1 MKYNHCYVIHYT
13 KLISRKNFLDVQLST
28 VGLQGNY
35 ITEFDQED
43 LTPQIVDQ
51 FYEKNPQIHDSK
63 IEKLWDPSIHTYR
76 ELKIPE
82 ISCTIKHFEALRLIA
97 ENQEDYGLILEDDVV
112 FREGFVEEFDRCL
125 SLTPNDWD
133 AIFIGAG
140 CGESFQRH
148 KLSESEKVNEHCFL
162 VDHPATNCAEAYLV
176 KKEMAD
182 KIYKSAQPFHLISDW
197 ELAYQLFKF
206 NAKVYWWAP
215 SLIEQ
220 GSKNGRYE
228 STLDLGQRR

>member
-1 MKYNHCYVIHYT
+1 MNLNRCHIIHYT
-13 KLISRKNFLDVQLST
+13 KLESRKNFLDVQLSIA
-28 VGLQGNY
+28 GLQGNY
-35 ITEFDQED
+35 ITDFDQEA
-43 LTPQIVDQ
+43 LTPKVIEQ
-51 FYEKNPQIHDSK
+51 FYEKNPTTHDSK
-63 IEKLWDPSIHTYR
+63 IEKLWDPSVHTYR
-76 ELKIPE
+76 ELNTPE

-97 ENQEDYGLILEDDVV
+97 ESPEDYGLILEDDVV
-112 FREGFVEEFDRCL
+112 FREGFVEEFDHCL

-133 AIFIGAG
+133 AVFIGSG

-148 KLSESEKVNEHCFL
+148 KLRESEKINEHCFL
-162 VDHPATNCAEAYLV
+162 VGHPATNCAEAYLV

-182 KIYKSAQPFHLISDW
+182 KIYKSAQPFHLISAW

-206 NAKVYWWAP
+206 NAKVYWWTP